1 MGDSLPVFVPSF
13 NPGLHIEARPDLLS
27 VDGGAV
33 LLRELLERSG
43 IIDWLTQR
51 LADSRAQ
58 DQLTYPLQELLRT
71 VVVLYGQGWR
81 DQDDADA
88 LRLDPAL
95 RLAVSEAAGA
105 VALCNEH
112 HLPSQP
118 TLSRLLEMLGQP
130 ANRRVLQE
138 AVAEMAARRV
148 RAMRRGHRLR
158 RVTIDID
165 GLPIEVHGNQ
175 PQAAYNGHYLQTM
188 YHPIVASIAE
198 TGDMLDARL
207 RAGNAHTAEGT
218 LDFVLD
224 LITRVETTLCQ
235 VALVRM
241 DAGFPSEPL
250 LAGLEANRT
259 PYVAR
264 IKSNKALDRLAV
276 AHLARPL
283 GRPPAKPR
291 TWFHEKRYAAGAWS
305 RGRRVV
311 LVVLERPG
319 ELLLDHFWLLT
330 NIEAET
336 LSGEQLL
343 ALYRERGTAEGHMGE
358 LMDVLAPALSASSR
372 ARWPRTT
379 DAFARNE
386 ALLLLHLLAYEIM
399 HCGRCVMARVTG
411 KGWSLRRFRER
422 VLKVAARV
430 VLHARRAT
438 LVIGE
443 MAAPY
448 WQQFRHGLDRLAWN
462 AT

>member
-13 NPGLHIEARPDLLS
+13 NAGLHIEARPDRLS
-27 VDGGAV
+27 AEGGAV
-33 LLRELLERSG
+33 LLREILEQNG
-43 IIDWLTQR
+43 IIDWLAER
-51 LADSRAQ
+51 LVDPRAQ
-58 DQLTYPLQELLRT
+58 DQIDYPRQELLRT
-71 VVVLYGQGWR
+71 LLVLYGQGWR

-95 RLAVSEAAGA
+95 RLAISEVGGT
-105 VALCNEH
+105 VALNDGY

-118 TLSRLLEMLGQP
+118 TLSRLLELLSQP

-138 AVAEMAARRV
+138 AVAEMAGRRV

-158 RVTIDID
+158 SVTLDID

-175 PQAAYNGHYLQTM
+175 QQAAYNGHYHQTM

-207 RAGNAHTAEGT
+207 RAGNAHTAEGA

-224 LITRVETTLCQ
+224 LLTRVQTTLCQ
-235 VALVRM
+235 VALVRI

-250 LAGLEANRT
+250 LAGLEGNRT

-264 IKSNKALDRLAV
+264 IKNNKALDRLAA
-276 AHLARPL
+276 AHLARPT
-283 GRPPAKPR
+283 GRPPAEPR
-291 TWFHEKRYAAGAWS
+291 VWFHEKTYAAGAWS
-305 RGRRVV
+305 RERRVV

-330 NIEAET
+330 NIAVET
-336 LSGEQLL
+336 LSGEALL
-343 ALYRERGTAEGHMGE
+343 ALYRERGKAESHMGE
-358 LMDVLAPALSASSR
+358 LMDVLAPALSSSSR

-386 ALLLLHLLAYEIM
+386 ALLLLHLLAYEVL
-399 HCGRCVMARVTG
+399 HSGRCVMEKVTRT
-411 KGWSLRRFRER
+411 GWSLRRFRER
-422 VLKVAARV
+422 VLKVGARV

-438 LVIGE
+438 LVISE
-443 MAAPY
+443 LTAPF
-448 WQQFRHGLDRLAWN
+448 WQQFCRGLGGLAWN
-462 AT
+462 TT

>member
-1 MGDSLPVFVPSF
+1 MGESLPVFIPSF
-13 NPGLHIEARPDLLS
+13 NPGLHIEARPDRLS
-27 VDGGAV
+27 ADGGAV
-33 LLRELLERSG
+33 LLRELLEQSS
-43 IIDWLTQR
+43 IVDWLTER
-51 LADSRAQ
+51 LADPRAQ
-58 DQLTYPLQELLRT
+58 GQIDYPLQELLRT
-71 VVVLYGQGWR
+71 VLVLYGQDWR

-95 RLAVSEAAGA
+95 RLAISEAAGT
-105 VALCNEH
+105 VALSDGY

-118 TLSRLLEMLGQP
+118 TLSRLLEVLGQP

-138 AVAEMAARRV
+138 AVAEMASRRV

-158 RVTIDID
+158 RVTLDID

-175 PQAAYNGHYLQTM
+175 PQAAYNGHYHQQM

-207 RAGNAHTAEGT
+207 RAGNAHTAEGA

-224 LITRVETTLCQ
+224 LVTRVETTLCQ

-241 DAGFPSEPL
+241 DAGFPSDPL
-250 LAGLEANRT
+250 LAGLEGNCT

-264 IKSNKALDRLAV
+264 IKNNKALDRLALP
-276 AHLARPL
+276 HLTRPA
-283 GRPPAKPR
+283 GRPPAEPR
-291 TWFHEKRYAAGAWS
+291 LWFYEKIYAAGAWS
-305 RGRRVV
+305 RERRVV
-311 LVVLERPG
+311 LVVLERLG

-330 NIEAET
+330 NIEVKT
-336 LSGEQLL
+336 LSGEALL
-343 ALYRERGTAEGHMGE
+343 ALYRERGAAEGHMGE
-358 LMDVLAPALSASSR
+358 LMDVLAPALSSSSR
-372 ARWPRTT
+372 ARWPKTT

-386 ALLLLHLLAYEIM
+386 ALLLLHLLAYEVL
-399 HCGRCVMARVTG
+399 HSGRCVMEKVTRT
-411 KGWSLRRFRER
+411 GWSLRRFRER
-422 VLKVAARV
+422 VLKVGARV

-438 LVIGE
+438 LVVGE

-448 WQQFRHGLDRLAWN
+448 WRQFFQGLDRLAWN